1 MALSNGPFTV
11 KLVDNKEQ
19 DILMKKDVFYLN
31 DKQEYAVCVT
41 NKDRSLRAD
50 ATIYIDGKYMGRFR
64 LETNRTITIERPA
77 DDDKARKF
85 TFLKIDSVEGKAAKV
100 DKGPSPGELKVI
112 IQQEKPSPVYH
123 VYSSSPSRI
132 CIDGAIPLFS
142 GRDVPDFEDSGEDVS
157 LGMEEFDCVQTDCA
171 QTDCATSFG
180 GGRGTPASLSSA
192 RRATGG
198 TALGSESTQQ
208 FRRAS
213 EITTSQ
219 EFTLLG
225 HMQLKE
231 YVEL

>member
-19 DILMKKDVFYLN
+19 DILMKNDVFYLN

-41 NKDRSLRAD
+41 NKDSSLRAD
-50 ATIYIDGKYMGRFR
+50 AIIYIDGKNMGRFR

-123 VYSSSPSRI
+123 VYSSSSRI
-132 CIDGAIPLFS
+132 CIDGARPLGFS
-142 GRDVPDFEDSGEDVS
+142 GRDVPDFNDSGEDVS
-157 LGMEEFDCVQTDCA
+157 LGMEEFDCVETDCA
-171 QTDCATSFG
+171 ISFG
-180 GGRGTPASLSSA
+180 GGRGTPASLSSS

-231 YVEL
+231 EYIEL